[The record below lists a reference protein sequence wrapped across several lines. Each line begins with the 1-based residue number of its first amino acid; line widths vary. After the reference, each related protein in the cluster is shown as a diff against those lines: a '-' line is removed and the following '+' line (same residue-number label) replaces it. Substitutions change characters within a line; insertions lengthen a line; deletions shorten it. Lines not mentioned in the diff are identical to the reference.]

1 MAAES
6 PALLARLQTDQAA
19 ARRAQEKDRVL
30 LLGMVISELKNREI
44 ELRRDANDEDIV
56 EVIRKGIK
64 KRRESVDL
72 YRKAGRSDLADKEQ
86 TEVALLE
93 AYLPASIDP
102 EEIRAAVRMAINA
115 GAANVGAVMGKVM
128 PQFKGRADGTIINA
142 IVREEMA
149 RSS

>member
-19 ARRAQEKDRVL
+19 ARRAQEKDRVM

-44 ELRRDANDEDIV
+44 ELRRDANDDDIV

-64 KRRESVDL
+64 KRRESVEL
-72 YRKAGRSDLADKEQ
+72 YRTAGRHDLADKEQ
-86 TEVALLE
+86 TEVQLLE

-102 EEIRAAVRMAINA
+102 EEIRAAVRAAMAG

-128 PQFKGRADGTIINA
+128 PQFKGRADGTVINA
-142 IVREEMA
+142 IVREEIA
-149 RSS
+149 KG